1 MENQSEPESSF
12 ALANMAELGSSPTR
26 ATETS
31 SKTEA
36 STENNVSAQDQL
48 SGLDSKDPDT
58 ESTLSPEYKAW
69 RQATK
74 ERHVESAAREAQKYR
89 ETVERTDTQIKKIAQ
104 EMRVRSEKQPLD
116 ARVRTDRLAD
126 IRSMIQ
132 TASPEGDIKAHYL
145 VQAEKFEHDPHP
157 YAPTLGI
164 EIEVYNPTLL
174 TEQQKLLPQV
184 EQKQILAE
192 KFKLFEEVR
201 ELGIPRDDSDPDYWE
216 VALRPAH
223 NYRMLLREVQALK
236 DLDLINLEDHYFPMH
251 LNIGGIHQ
259 ERSQAGQEGALV
271 LARALESSGWATSS
285 YRLDRPFAAN
295 KPIWTGPGVDA
306 GVLNRSSD
314 AVIGGGQ
321 AIEIRTL
328 QIQGMENLY
337 RTLSASFYLGAA
349 LAAYQD
355 QVRPIKGH
363 QIPLPREGS
372 NDTETD
378 ALSDVWFRF
387 KLEIE
392 DIFARHE
399 LRSPSEKWKSPKG
412 RKHLPSTRGDFGVL
426 ADLLLSSEQD
436 SEGPGRD
443 FTDDIQ
449 GLIIAASTKIA
460 AIIEPR

>member
-12 ALANMAELGSSPTR
+12 PHAYTAEFESSTTGAIEPSPK
-26 ATETS
+26 A
-31 SKTEA
+31 EA
-36 STENNVSAQDQL
+36 STVNNISARYQP
-48 SGLDSKDPDT
+48 SMLDAKDPDT

-74 ERHVESAAREAQKYR
+74 ERHAESAASEAQKYR
-89 ETVERTDTQIKKIAQ
+89 ETVDRTSAQIKKIAQ
-104 EMRVRSEKQPLD
+104 EMMVRSEKQPLD
-116 ARVRTDRLAD
+116 AKVRTDRLAD
-126 IRSMIQ
+126 IRSMIK
-132 TASPEGDIKAHYL
+132 TASPEGDIKAQYL
-145 VQAEKFEHDPHP
+145 VQAEKFEQNPHP
-157 YAPTLGI
+157 HAPTLGI

-174 TEQQKLLPQV
+174 TEKQKLLPPV

-216 VALRPAH
+216 VALRPAR

-295 KPIWTGPGVDA
+295 KPIWTGSGVDA

-355 QVRPIKGH
+355 QVRPIRDH
-363 QIPLPREGS
+363 QIPVPREGS
-372 NDTETD
+372 NYNETD
-378 ALSDVWFRF
+378 ALSDIWIRF
-387 KLEIE
+387 ELELK
-392 DIFARHE
+392 DIFARNE
-399 LRSPSEKWKSPKG
+399 LRSPAETWKSPKG

-443 FTDDIQ
+443 FTDDVQ

-460 AIIEPR
+460 AIIEPK